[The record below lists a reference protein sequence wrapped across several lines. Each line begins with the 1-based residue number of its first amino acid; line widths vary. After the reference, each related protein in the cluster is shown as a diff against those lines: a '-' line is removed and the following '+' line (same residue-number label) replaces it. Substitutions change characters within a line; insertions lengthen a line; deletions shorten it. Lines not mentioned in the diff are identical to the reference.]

1 MVSSSRVL
9 LVGAAVT
16 LGLVAFVSVRNV
28 QPQALG
34 AGVVP
39 RMRMA
44 TLPSRTAVCATKD
57 SRIKQAAAGLALA
70 GAGALGAMSG
80 TPPAMADI
88 SGLTKCSESPAFQ
101 KRETKEIKALE
112 KQLSKTPEGTP
123 GYLELSNRIERTK
136 KRFDSYS
143 KTSLLCG
150 PDGLPH
156 LIVGPEFRGHEGEF
170 AIPALGF
177 LYINGWIGWAGRK
190 YIRGN
195 RNEASKPTEGEIILD
210 VPRMTKAMLGGAAW
224 PFEAW
229 KE

>member
-1 MVSSSRVL
+1 
-9 LVGAAVT
+9 
-16 LGLVAFVSVRNV
+16 
-28 QPQALG
+28 
-34 AGVVP
+34 
-39 RMRMA
+39 
-44 TLPSRTAVCATKD
+44 
-57 SRIKQAAAGLALA
+57 
-70 GAGALGAMSG
+70 
-80 TPPAMADI
+80 
-88 SGLTKCSESPAFQ
+88 
-101 KRETKEIKALE
+101 
-112 KQLSKTPEGTP
+112 
-123 GYLELSNRIERTK
+123 
-136 KRFDSYS
+136 
-143 KTSLLCG
+143 
-150 PDGLPH
+150 